1 MATVNGQIHC
11 PVCDRSIKAR
21 LVIRATRDASFVAYD
36 GHLLPGNVRNS
47 KRCKAGKILFAG
59 VGFPQ
64 WAHKALRKQFPE
76 GE

>member
-1 MATVNGQIHC
+1 M
-11 PVCDRSIKAR
+11 
-21 LVIRATRDASFVAYD
+21 IRATRDASFVAYD